1 MIDPQDKEFQGRE
14 TYDIGDLLEL
24 LAFLRSEKG
33 CPWDRAQDHASIQE
47 NMLEEAYEAVNAIQL
62 QDDAELCEELG
73 DVLLQVVFHA
83 RIAEERGAFDFS
95 DVVTGIS
102 KKLIS
107 RHTHLFGDDCALTA
121 AEGLDTWTRNKK
133 LERNYNK
140 TSQMLTDVPRSMPAL
155 MRAAKLQKRAAGIGF
170 DWPSSLGA
178 REKMVEEL
186 AELEAELSGREE
198 ALSPAQEQKLERAI
212 QAEAGD
218 LLFAVVNF
226 LRLNRIE
233 PESALTACSE
243 NFIRRFRSMEEIAA
257 ETGIDLDS
265 GLSLEVLDEFWDEAK
280 RREREEEAK

>member
-198 ALSPAQEQKLERAI
+198 ALSPAQDQKLERAI

-243 NFIRRFRSMEEIAA
+243 NFIRCFRSMEEIAA

-280 RREREEEAK
+280 RREREEEVK

>member
-1 MIDPQDKEFQGRE
+1 
-14 TYDIGDLLEL
+14 
-24 LAFLRSEKG
+24 
-33 CPWDRAQDHASIQE
+33 
-47 NMLEEAYEAVNAIQL
+47 
-62 QDDAELCEELG
+62 
-73 DVLLQVVFHA
+73 
-83 RIAEERGAFDFS
+83 
-95 DVVTGIS
+95 
-102 KKLIS
+102 
-107 RHTHLFGDDCALTA
+107 
-121 AEGLDTWTRNKK
+121 
-133 LERNYNK
+133 
-140 TSQMLTDVPRSMPAL
+140 MLTDVPRSMPAL

-198 ALSPAQEQKLERAI
+198 ALSPAQDQKLERAI

-280 RREREEEAK
+280 RREREEEVK

>member
-280 RREREEEAK
+280 RREREEEVK

>member
-198 ALSPAQEQKLERAI
+198 ALSPAQDQKLERAI

-280 RREREEEAK
+280 RREREEEVK

>member
-155 MRAAKLQKRAAGIGF
+155 MRAAKLQKRVAGIGF

-198 ALSPAQEQKLERAI
+198 ALSPAQDQKLERAI

-280 RREREEEAK
+280 RREREEEVK